1 MDFKAIITGWANLG
15 LNKLDML
22 NSDLKEVSEYRL
34 AHCHTCSMRIGNTCS
49 RDKEGI
55 DVKTLET
62 KKGCGC
68 NLSAKTL
75 VLESKCPLS
84 KW

>member
-1 MDFKAIITGWANLG
+1 MVKEIIEGWANLTLDKLG
-15 LNKLDML
+15 KLDQ
-22 NSDLKEVSEYRL
+22 DTKEIAEYRL
-34 AHCHTCSMRIGNTCS
+34 AHCTTCTMRVNNSCS
-49 RDKEGI
+49 RNKEGI
-55 DVKTLET
+55 NVKTLET

-75 VLESKCPLS
+75 SLKSKCPLS

>member
-1 MDFKAIITGWANLG
+1 MVKEIIEGWANLTLDRLG
-15 LNKLDML
+15 KLDQ
-22 NSDLKEVSEYRL
+22 DTKEIAEYRL
-34 AHCHTCSMRIGNTCS
+34 AHCTTCSMREGNTCS
-49 RDKEGI
+49 RSKEGI
-55 DVKTLET
+55 NVKTLES

-75 VLESKCPLS
+75 SMSSKCPLS